1 MKKIER
7 EKMNKEDKYSNR
19 TSLPKDGMILAENDD
34 ILLRAVSEGQK
45 DYMFRVSYECSF
57 CKHEFE
63 NDTYRKYLW
72 EEFISENVA
81 NYCIYINDTKD
92 FIGYC
97 GIKDLTREI
106 PELAI
111 ELLSKYRNHG
121 YGFQALS
128 LLMDQFSVITGE
140 KIFRT
145 RVEVDNYA
153 SQSLHRKLGA
163 VPNGLSEFLLH
174 GEDLIRYQNENQYL
188 IDDNIRKLA
197 VDFEVDP
204 IEILGHVLE
213 YKIEWK

>member
-1 MKKIER
+1 MTTMRSMHLRMQGWIR
-7 EKMNKEDKYSNR
+7 MR
-19 TSLPKDGMILAENDD
+19 LPKDGMILAENDD
-34 ILLRAVSEGQK
+34 ILLRAVSEDQK
-45 DYMFRVSYECSF
+45 DYMLRVSYECSF
-57 CKHEFE
+57 FKHEFE

-72 EEFISENVA
+72 EEFIDKNAA
-81 NYCIYINDTKD
+81 NYCIYINDTKE

-97 GIKDLTREI
+97 GIKNLTREV

-140 KIFRT
+140 KIFRA

-197 VDFEVDP
+197 VDFGVDP

-213 YKIEWK
+213 YKIKWK

>member
-19 TSLPKDGMILAENDD
+19 MSLPKDGMILAENDD
-34 ILLRAVSEGQK
+34 ILLRAVSEDQK
-45 DYMFRVSYECSF
+45 DYMFRVSCECSF
-57 CKHEFE
+57 FKHEFE

-72 EEFISENVA
+72 EEFIDKNAA
-81 NYCIYINDTKD
+81 NYCIYINDTMD

-197 VDFEVDP
+197 VDFGVDP

>member
-19 TSLPKDGMILAENDD
+19 ISLPKDGMTLAKNDD
-34 ILLRAVSEGQK
+34 ILLRAVSEDQK
-45 DYMFRVSYECSF
+45 DYMLRVSYECSF

-72 EEFISENVA
+72 EEFVSENAA
-81 NYCIYINDTKD
+81 NYCIYINDTKE

-121 YGFQALS
+121 YGFLALS
-128 LLMDQFSVITGE
+128 LLMDQFSVIIGE

-174 GEDLIRYQNENQYL
+174 GEDLIRYQNENRYL

-197 VDFEVDP
+197 VDFGVDP

-213 YKIEWK
+213 YK

>member
-1 MKKIER
+1 
-7 EKMNKEDKYSNR
+7 
-19 TSLPKDGMILAENDD
+19 MIS
-34 ILLRAVSEGQK
+34 LLRAVSEDQK
-45 DYMFRVSYECSF
+45 DYMLRVSYECSF

-72 EEFISENVA
+72 EEFVSENAA
-81 NYCIYINDTKD
+81 NYCIYINDTKE

-121 YGFQALS
+121 YGFLALS

-163 VPNGLSEFLLH
+163 VPNGFSEFLLH
-174 GEDLIRYQNENQYL
+174 GEDLIRYQNENRYL

-197 VDFEVDP
+197 VDFGVDP